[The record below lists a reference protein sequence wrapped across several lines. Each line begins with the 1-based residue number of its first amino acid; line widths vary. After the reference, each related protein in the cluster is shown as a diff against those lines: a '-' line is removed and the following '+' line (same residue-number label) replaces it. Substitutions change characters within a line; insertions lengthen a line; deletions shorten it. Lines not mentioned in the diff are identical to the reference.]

1 MSTPTNPALTDV
13 MLPLDQF
20 AVVAPRTLFKVA
32 LEEMRRFRLGVVCV
46 AQDGKLQ
53 GVVTDGDIRRQLLTH
68 QKPFSA
74 LFADDVSVHM
84 TTAPLSIAPGRSLAD
99 AVAMME
105 DSRVWDLPVVDAD
118 GQLLGLLH
126 LHPVVK
132 ALMEAQA

>member
-1 MSTPTNPALTDV
+1 MSTKTNPTLRDV

-20 AVVAPRTLFKVA
+20 AVVPPRTLFKVA
-32 LEEMRRFRLGVVCV
+32 LEDMHRFRLGVVCV

-84 TTAPLSIAPGRSLAD
+84 TSDPLSITPDRSLSE
-99 AVAMME
+99 AVAVME
-105 DSRVWDLPVVDAD
+105 DARVWDLPVVDED

-132 ALMEAQA
+132 ALMGDQA